1 MPRDYSPD
9 RIAAMADE
17 LSAAAHTLGVPL
29 TETESAVELVTEL
42 LDASA
47 RWSDETGT
55 RASGPF
61 GTFLAGCVDGADRDD
76 QVAGADR
83 DRQGLDF
90 VDSLANGL
98 GLSPGDE

>member
-29 TETESAVELVTEL
+29 ADAQPAIELVTEL

-47 RWSDETGT
+47 RWSDETAT

-61 GTFLAGCVDGADRDD
+61 GTFLVGCVDGAGTDDLIAGSGRDC
-76 QVAGADR
+76 
-83 DRQGLDF
+83 QGLAF
-90 VDSLANGL
+90 VDSLVNR
-98 GLSPGDE
+98 LSPGDE